1 MSMMALNFSCKAL
14 LASLPQ
20 KYHKR
25 CLSQLTNSAVCRRR
39 ALLFDE
45 EEKRQ
50 RSLVG
55 RVQKMEVNYEG
66 APENCTLVMN
76 QHLSTPHDCAKHLS
90 EAILQKAALAE
101 VDGRPWDMHRPLS
114 ADSCTLRYL
123 YFKDAEPFAVNKAF
137 WRSCSLMLGAV
148 VEEAFKDQYY
158 VQLHS
163 FPSPNVRSGSF
174 LYDVQLPLDSW
185 QPTDQELRVL
195 SGMMRRLA
203 QRALPFRRLEVPQAV
218 ALEMFAENEFKRSQV
233 PSIAQQSETG
243 DRVTVYRCGD
253 HVDLSRGPAI
263 SHTGLL
269 GRCSICA
276 VHRIEADSGPLYRF
290 QGVALPSDLMLNH
303 FAFGL
308 LEDRARHLNPSGSV
322 AASGRGDT
330 AAAEAASG

>member
-1 MSMMALNFSCKAL
+1 MALNFKLRAL
-14 LASLPQ
+14 VSSLP
-20 KYHKR
+20 HNRR
-25 CLSQLTNSAVCRRR
+25 CLSQLTNTSASRRR

-55 RVQKMEVNYEG
+55 RVQKAEVRYEG
-66 APENCTLVMN
+66 VPENATLVMN

-90 EAILQKAALAE
+90 DAILQKAALAE
-101 VDGRPWDMHRPLS
+101 VDGQPWDMHRPLT
-114 ADSCTLRYL
+114 AESCSLRYL
-123 YFKDAEPFAVNKAF
+123 YFRDADPFSVNKAF

-163 FPSPNVRSGSF
+163 FPSPNVRSGSYV
-174 LYDVQLPLDSW
+174 YDVQLPLNSW
-185 QPTDQELRVL
+185 QPSDQELRVL

-203 QRALPFRRLEVPQAV
+203 QRELPFRRLEVPQQL
-218 ALEMFAENEFKRSQV
+218 ALEMFADNEFKRSQV
-233 PSIAQQSETG
+233 PSIAQQSESG

-276 VHRIEADSGPLYRF
+276 VHQIDSDSGPLYRF
-290 QGVALPSDLMLNH
+290 QGVALPSDLMLNY
-303 FAFGL
+303 FAYGL
-308 LEDRARHLNPSGSV
+308 LEDRARQLNTTRSL
-322 AASGRGDT
+322 AAGRSE
-330 AAAEAASG
+330 AAAEATSG